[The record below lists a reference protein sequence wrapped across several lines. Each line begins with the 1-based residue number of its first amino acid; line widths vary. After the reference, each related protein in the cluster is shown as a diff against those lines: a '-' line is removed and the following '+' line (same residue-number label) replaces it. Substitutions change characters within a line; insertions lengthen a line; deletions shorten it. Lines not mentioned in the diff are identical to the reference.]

1 MKKIIYSFI
10 IILNYFVA
18 VAQQDSTRLHVG
30 DKAPSL
36 VLPTRTNEIQSF
48 GFPYKNKVV
57 LLLFWS
63 SSVAASQE
71 NLYKYA
77 KINAR
82 YRSLEFK
89 ACNGFEMI
97 SVAIQSDRITWE
109 EDVKKFNMANVNN
122 CIALKGFKEFFIK
135 PYKLSETPTS
145 FLIDEL
151 GKVIF
156 VNPDIRSIM
165 GYLDTRK
172 NVLQANEPQNSI
184 AGKVLIGEDV
194 RPLKNSKVYVL
205 NTKKDT
211 VQTVTTNDAGTFY
224 VKNVNTSQDLNLN
237 ISKSPQIGEDDK
249 VFLAS
254 ENGEI
259 LTAMKKTETGFEYN
273 VLDVE
278 MVFLKPLKEEHVTLK
293 NTKELK
299 DLSFTQNLFPS
310 GGINLTKDAKDKLDA
325 LLDKLKVYPKAR
337 IEIISHTDCKGDA
350 KTNDALSLKR
360 SVSVANYFISK
371 GIDKT
376 RIKTFGKGEQ
386 ELLND
391 CADGI
396 PCSQAENEINRRTV
410 FRFYQSD

>member
-1 MKKIIYSFI
+1 MKKLALL
-10 IILNYFVA
+10 IILA
-18 VAQQDSTRLHVG
+18 LSSSLSIAQQDTAVLKIG

-48 GFPYKNKVV
+48 SFPYKNKVV

-63 SSVAASQE
+63 SSVSSSQE
-71 NLYKYA
+71 NLYKYS

-89 ACNGFEMI
+89 SCNGFEMV
-97 SVAIQSDRITWE
+97 SVAIQSDRISWT
-109 EDVKKFNMANVNN
+109 EDVKKFNMANINN
-122 CIALKGFKEFFIK
+122 CIALKGFKDFFIK

-145 FLIDEL
+145 FLIDEF

-172 NVLQANEPQNSI
+172 NVLSSSELQNMV
-184 AGKVLIGEDV
+184 AGKILIGDNV
-194 RPLKNSKVYVL
+194 KPLKNSKVYVL
-205 NTKKDT
+205 NNKSDT
-211 VQTVTTNDAGTFY
+211 LQTVTTNDAGTFY
-224 VKNVNTSQDLNLN
+224 IKDVNTAQDLSLK
-237 ISKSPQIGEDDK
+237 ISKSEQITEDDK

-259 LTAMKKTETGFEYN
+259 LTAMKKTDEGFEYKI
-273 VLDVE
+273 LDVE
-278 MVFLKPLKEEHVTLK
+278 MVFLKPLKEEHVELK
-293 NTKELK
+293 TTKELK
-299 DLSFTQNLFPS
+299 DLSFTQNLFNS
-310 GGINLTKDAKDKLDA
+310 GGVILNKEAKDKLDA

-337 IEIISHTDCKGDA
+337 IEIISHTDSKGEA
-350 KTNDALSLKR
+350 KANEALSLKR
-360 SVSVANYFISK
+360 SISVANYFISK
-371 GIDKT
+371 GIAKT

-391 CADGI
+391 CADGVQ
-396 PCSQAENEINRRTV
+396 CSASENEINRRTV
-410 FRFYQSD
+410 FRFYQTD